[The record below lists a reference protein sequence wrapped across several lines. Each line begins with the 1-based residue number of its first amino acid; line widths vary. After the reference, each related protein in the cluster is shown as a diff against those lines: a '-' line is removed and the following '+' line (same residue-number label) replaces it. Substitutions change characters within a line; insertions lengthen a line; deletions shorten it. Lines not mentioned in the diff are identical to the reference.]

1 VHDLKVGDEVIFR
14 ERYRRGGYGERLR
27 VTRSAE
33 KSFQLSNG
41 KRLPRNPESYNKIER
56 IVDKKYKIIGGPLTN
71 EAKWVRKRIL

>member
-1 VHDLKVGDEVIFR
+1 
-14 ERYRRGGYGERLR
+14 

-41 KRLPRNPESYNKIER
+41 KRLPKNPESYNKIER